1 MDKAVFFHKEI
12 EKIDMGKSVIRQVK
26 MKRWV
31 AVLMLGSVLLASC
44 SKEDTPV
51 DDSDM
56 GHAPSGVRLIDLGL
70 PSGTKWANMDIG
82 AAGENQPGLFF
93 AFGEVEGSGFDVNDG
108 VYYFWNAYKWGSGTE
123 TSDGITKYQMDDQQ
137 EGCWYDADGHFIGDG
152 KQTLDP
158 EDDAA
163 VVLWGGKWRIPTEA
177 EMRELV
183 EGCTYE
189 MITIDGMRGC
199 LFTSKTNGATIF
211 FPASGDRSQDEVKG
225 YNQIGFYWTSTV
237 DRERTK
243 NAMIL
248 FFTDIPMVNAAFRF
262 GGRPIRPVQ

>member
-1 MDKAVFFHKEI
+1 MMDKAVFFHKEI
-12 EKIDMGKSVIRQVK
+12 EKIDMGKGVIRQVK

-108 VYYFWNAYKWGSGTE
+108 HYYFWNAYKWGSGTE
-123 TSDGITKYQMDDQQ
+123 TSDGITKYQMDDH
-137 EGCWYDADGHFIGDG
+137 EADAGMMPTVTSSATASRRLTLKTMPPSCSGEVSG
-152 KQTLDP
+152 VYPQKQ
-158 EDDAA
+158 
-163 VVLWGGKWRIPTEA
+163 R
-177 EMRELV
+177 
-183 EGCTYE
+183 C
-189 MITIDGMRGC
+189 
-199 LFTSKTNGATIF
+199 
-211 FPASGDRSQDEVKG
+211 
-225 YNQIGFYWTSTV
+225 
-237 DRERTK
+237 
-243 NAMIL
+243 
-248 FFTDIPMVNAAFRF
+248 VNL
-262 GGRPIRPVQ
+262 